1 MLLLTDVEPKMCKS
15 GHRFMTDLLVW
26 SLMADGGLETA
37 LDEALGFDISNLSS
51 MDDNFEHSSHITIP
65 LLYLVRQLI
74 RYVCVLGHIYGVT

>member
-1 MLLLTDVEPKMCKS
+1 MCRS

-37 LDEALGFDISNLSS
+37 LNEALGVDILELATA
-51 MDDNFEHSSHITIP
+51 DDNFEQASSYIKIP

-74 RYVCVLGHIYGVT
+74 RLLIICNDLQTL